1 MVEDR
6 QWLRMG
12 YMWNRGVDKGE
23 VMMID
28 RGRGRRWQRGKGG
41 CRWLIG
47 IRNRVREEEGKRGRG
62 RG

>member
-28 RGRGRRWQRGKGG
+28 RGRGIDGSKGKGDAG
-41 CRWLIG
+41 G
-47 IRNRVREEEGKRGRG
+47 
-62 RG
+62 